1 VRPYLFPTKAGKPL
15 DPDFARRVLHKAA
28 KAAGLTKVT
37 PHVLRHSFATHLLD
51 NGTELR
57 VIQVLL
63 GHDSI
68 RTTTR
73 YARVSTAVLAKTKSP
88 LERMRKAG

>member
-1 VRPYLFPTKAGKPL
+1 MEPTS
-15 DPDFARRVLHKAA
+15 ARRVLQKAA
-28 KAAGLTKVT
+28 TAAGLKKVT

-51 NGTELR
+51 SGTDLR

-68 RTTTR
+68 KTTTR
-73 YARVSTAVLAKTKSP
+73 YAQVSTALLSKTKSP
-88 LERMRKAG
+88 LDRLRKTG